1 MLIEV
6 SDVNADNNVSVDLA
20 SLSRTVE
27 SHDLFQ
33 GLDLKDIER
42 LVPACRVK
50 VFENEEVGCHCGDA
64 HHDAFLV
71 TEGGLEHVVD
81 LAGFSTALGLGGLLA
96 FVQPH
101 VSARPLGTAELLA
114 IDTAMLNRIMER
126 NTDIGFPVL
135 RNLAKKLLVSQV
147 DRQSAT
153 PWADAQG
160 YSMAP
165 AARRSSS
172 KARPRPGACGTAIMP
187 PACSGTA

>member
-1 MLIEV
+1 MLLEV
-6 SDVNADNNVSVDLA
+6 SDVNADANVSVDLA

-42 LVPACRVK
+42 LVPARRVK

-71 TEGGLEHVVD
+71 TEGTVAVTYTEGGLEHAVD
-81 LAGFSTALGLGGLLA
+81 LAGFGTVVGLGGLLA

-101 VSARPLGTAELLA
+101 VSARALGTAELLA

-135 RNLAKKLLVSQV
+135 PNLAKLLVGHLA
-147 DRQSAT
+147 RQLGHAL
-153 PWADAQG
+153 G
-160 YSMAP
+160 
-165 AARRSSS
+165 
-172 KARPRPGACGTAIMP
+172 
-187 PACSGTA
+187 